1 MSILVNVHKY
11 KYIYTSTV
19 RSDNVSA
26 CTKCCFATLST
37 PFIMTQQPS
46 YFYRVPSNI
55 LTIRVL
61 SSDYLGQHYTEPN
74 PTRLHWRPELH
85 DAHIVALGLAQYQP
99 RFPNQDRMPTSIHLV
114 LESPAPLS
122 TPLIIANRFTGD
134 MESIIVLDTPGD
146 VTSNNEVVVYG
157 WELSNRHTISAA
169 RTPFF
174 SAINCIMPATSLR
187 LPLVLSILLWL
198 SCTTLARLYVHVY
211 YRYVTYD
218 YITIF

>member
-1 MSILVNVHKY
+1 
-11 KYIYTSTV
+11 
-19 RSDNVSA
+19 
-26 CTKCCFATLST
+26 
-37 PFIMTQQPS
+37 MTQQPS

-55 LTIRVL
+55 LTIRML

-211 YRYVTYD
+211 YRLHVLSARWTSRVHED
-218 YITIF
+218 EV